1 MSDQRDPDRD
11 ILLQAFIDSRNEK
24 DRSIFLSAVG
34 GIGFCTT
41 MLFDKDLAAN
51 GTLVV
56 FLAISL
62 VLFSLACA
70 SVLVVFNAN
79 ASLLQ
84 RLLRDPSNSNESPL
98 IVALDWIAVISFVV
112 AILSIGAAII
122 THLMCASN

>member
-1 MSDQRDPDRD
+1 MSDLSDSERS

-34 GIGFCTT
+34 GVGFCTA

-51 GTLVV
+51 GKLVM

-84 RLLRDPSNSNESPL
+84 RLLNDPSKSNESAL
-98 IVALDWIAVISFVV
+98 ILALDWVAAISFVV

-122 THLMCASN
+122 AHLMYIAN

>member
-84 RLLRDPSNSNESPL
+84 RLLNDHSSSNESTL
-98 IVALDWIAVISFVV
+98 IVALDWVAAISFVV

-122 THLMCASN
+122 AHLMCITN